1 VKSAASPDPLPSIH
15 GLRAF
20 EAVARTGSISDAAA
34 ELGLTIGAVSQHIQK
49 LEAQVGTALVE
60 RRGRGIALTARG
72 ERYRS
77 RVRAA
82 LDALRL
88 GREEIIRAR
97 QGPGLCVSALPSP
110 SATWVSAALFAFRER
125 FPDAL
130 ISLIGTE
137 AEPDLD
143 SGEVDFRIS
152 YGHRVHRHRRSVE
165 LFTDRVTAACAP
177 SLLKSLSTV
186 SPASALGFPL
196 IDIAWDPEFAQ
207 PPGWS
212 EWFRSLGVETGNLS
226 IDMRFSLSSVA
237 IAAAV
242 EGRGLVL
249 AQRSMIDAEL
259 RAGRLVAP
267 FEHDLPLREP
277 YFLAWRASA
286 LEKIQGTQ
294 LQQWLIST
302 GRARV

>member
-1 VKSAASPDPLPSIH
+1 LPSIH

-34 ELGLTIGAVSQHIQK
+34 ELGLTIGAVSQQIHK
-49 LEAQVGTALVE
+49 LEAHVGTALVE
-60 RRGRGIALTARG
+60 RRGRGIVLTARG
-72 ERYRS
+72 ERYRT

-82 LDALRL
+82 LDALRV
-88 GREEIIRAR
+88 GREEIIRAKE
-97 QGPGLCVSALPSP
+97 GPALCVSALPSP

-137 AEPDLD
+137 SEPDLD
-143 SGEVDFRIS
+143 SDDVDFRIS
-152 YGHRVHRHRRSVE
+152 YGHRVHRHHRAVE
-165 LFTDRVTAACAP
+165 LFTDRATAACAP
-177 SLLKSLSTV
+177 SLLKHISTV
-186 SPASALGFPL
+186 SPASVLGLPL

-207 PPGWS
+207 PPSWS
-212 EWFRSLGVETGNLS
+212 EWFKSLDVDTGNLP
-226 IDMRFSLSSVA
+226 IDMRFSLSTVA

-242 EGRGLVL
+242 DGRGFVL

-259 RAGRLVAP
+259 KAGRLVAP
-267 FEHDLPLREP
+267 FTHELPLREP

-286 LEKIQGTQ
+286 LEKVQGSQ
-294 LQQWLIST
+294 LRQWLIDA
-302 GRARV
+302 GRARL